1 MIGTKFVLYRQS
13 HRKDKKD
20 KIVLVEGKKRK
31 AYPRGSHKNRIVSE
45 ERQQEGLKR
54 KKG

>member
-1 MIGTKFVLYRQS
+1 MFSTARATGRT
-13 HRKDKKD
+13 KKD
-20 KIVLVEGKKRK
+20 KIVLVEGKKRESVD
-31 AYPRGSHKNRIVSE
+31 PRGSHKKTEFVSG